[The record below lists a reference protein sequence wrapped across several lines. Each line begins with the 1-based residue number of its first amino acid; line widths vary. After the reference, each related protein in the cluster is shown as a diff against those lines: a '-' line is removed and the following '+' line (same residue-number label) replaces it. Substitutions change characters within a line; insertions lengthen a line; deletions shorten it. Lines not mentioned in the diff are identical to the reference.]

1 MADSRSFKS
10 VFNLVKYGDIPFAVS
25 IIAIVVVMII
35 PLPTFLLDLALSF
48 NIAFSLVLLLTAIYV
63 IKPLELSVFPSLM
76 LLVTL
81 LRLSLNVAST
91 RLILGEAYA
100 GEVIAAFGSFVV
112 KGNYVVGFVIFVIIV
127 VIQYVVI
134 VRGTQRNAEV
144 GARFTLDAMPGKQM
158 SIDAD
163 LNAGLIDDREAMR
176 RREEITREADFY
188 GAMDGASKFVR
199 GDAIA
204 GIIINIVNILGGLA
218 IGVLQ
223 NGLPAGEALRTYTT
237 LTIGD
242 GLVTQVPALVVSTSA
257 GIVVSRAAAE
267 SHLGIDISRQLFSG
281 HRPLAIVGGTLGVM
295 AFVPGLPTVP
305 FLLLAGIAVALG
317 YTIHKGAKATEAA
330 EAAPDEPKQEATEV
344 IEDLIK
350 VDRLELVIGYGLI
363 SMIDPSEGGDFLD
376 RVNGIRRQLAV
387 DLGIVVP
394 RIRIRDDVRLKP
406 YEYEFKLKGAR
417 VAKGE
422 VYPGQFLAIGDSARL
437 GELEGAE
444 TADPAFGL
452 PAKWLDDEGRD
463 RAQGMGITVVEAA
476 VALGTHISEVIR
488 TYAGE
493 ILSRQDVKDTLEDL
507 KKDNPAV
514 IEEAVPQ
521 VVSLGTVH
529 RVMQNLLR
537 EQVPVKDVLS
547 ILETLADYGQHTKD
561 VDVLTEYA
569 RSALQRTIC
578 NLCEDESGVIYA
590 ATVDPRIEQ
599 MIAESTQATK
609 SGITAVL
616 QPDVAQRIIAA
627 IESVTKS
634 MIAASHRAII
644 ICSPNVRLPLR
655 RLIEHTLPRVTVI
668 SFGEISP
675 DSEVHSIGMVK
686 INDEN

>member
-1 MADSRSFKS
+1 MAKSGLFKNP
-10 VFNLVKYGDIPFAVS
+10 FNLVKYGDIPFAVAV
-25 IIAIVVVMII
+25 IAIVVVMII

-112 KGNYVVGFVIFVIIV
+112 KGNYVVGFIIFVIII

-242 GLVTQVPALVVSTSA
+242 GLVTQVPALIVSTSA

-267 SHLGIDISRQLFSG
+267 SHLGLDISRQLFSG

-305 FLLLAGIAVALG
+305 FLLLAGAAMALG
-317 YTIHKGAKATEAA
+317 YTIRKGTKQA
-330 EAAPDEPKQEATEV
+330 EGEEPEPAAPAEGATEV

-363 SMIDPSEGGDFLD
+363 SMIDPSEGGDFLE
-376 RVNGIRRQLAV
+376 RVNGIRRQIAV

-406 YEYEFKLKGAR
+406 YEYELKLKGAR

-422 VYPGQFLAIGDSARL
+422 VYPGQFLAIGDTTRL
-437 GELEGAE
+437 GELEGAD
-444 TADPAFGL
+444 TTDPAFGL
-452 PAKWLDDEGRD
+452 PAKWLDGEGRD
-463 RAQGMGITVVEAA
+463 RAQGLGITVVEAA
-476 VALGTHISEVIR
+476 VALGTHLSEIIR
-488 TYAGE
+488 AYAGE
-493 ILSRQDVKDTLEDL
+493 VLSRQDVKDILEDL

-514 IEEAVPQ
+514 IEEAIPQ
-521 VVSLGTVH
+521 IVTLGIVH
-529 RVMQNLLR
+529 RVMQNLLK
-537 EQVPVKDVLS
+537 EQIPVKDVLS
-547 ILETLADYGQHTKD
+547 IIETLTDYGQHTKD
-561 VDVLTEYA
+561 VDILTEYV
-569 RSALQRTIC
+569 RGALQRTIC
-578 NLCEDESGVIYA
+578 NMCEDQKGIIYA
-590 ATVDPRIEQ
+590 ATLDPRVEQ
-599 MIAESTQATK
+599 IIAESTQSTK
-609 SGITAVL
+609 SGITPVL
-616 QPDVAQRIIAA
+616 QPEVAQRIIAS
-627 IESVTKS
+627 IEGVTKS
-634 MIAASHRAII
+634 MVAASHRALI

-675 DSEVHSIGMVK
+675 DCEVHSIGMVK
-686 INDEN
+686 INDED

>member
-1 MADSRSFKS
+1 VAESGSLKR
-10 VFNLVKYGDIPFAVS
+10 VFNVGKYGDIPFAIS
-25 IIAIVVVMII
+25 LIAVVMVMII
-35 PLPTFLLDLALSF
+35 PLPTFVLDLALSF
-48 NIAFSLVLLLTAIYV
+48 NIAFSLVLLLTSIYV

-112 KGNYVVGFVIFVIIV
+112 KGNYVVGFIIFIIII
-127 VIQYVVI
+127 VIQYVVV

-204 GIIINIVNILGGLA
+204 GIIINVINIIGGLA

-223 NGLPAGEALRTYTT
+223 RGLPAGEALRTYTT

-242 GLVTQVPALVVSTSA
+242 GLVTQVPALIVSTSA
-257 GIVVSRAAAE
+257 GIIVSRAAAE
-267 SHLGIDISRQLFSG
+267 SHLGVDISRQLFSG
-281 HRPLAIVGGTLGVM
+281 CRPLAIVGGTLGVM

-305 FLLLAGIAVALG
+305 FLVLGGIAMALG
-317 YTIHKGAKATEAA
+317 YTIQRGAKAA
-330 EAAPDEPKQEATEV
+330 EAAGTAAAEPAEKTV
-344 IEDLIK
+344 DLIEDLIK

-376 RVNGIRRQLAV
+376 RVNGVRRQIAV

-406 YEYEFKLKGAR
+406 YEYEFKIKGAR
-417 VAKGE
+417 VARGE
-422 VYPGQFLAIGDSARL
+422 VYPGQFLAIGDAARL
-437 GELEGAE
+437 AEIEGAD
-444 TADPAFGL
+444 TTDPAFGL
-452 PAKWLDDEGRD
+452 PAKWLDSEGRD
-463 RAQGMGITVVEAA
+463 RAQGLGVTVVEAA
-476 VALGTHISEVIR
+476 VALGTHLSEVIR
-488 TYAGE
+488 TYAGD
-493 ILSRQDVKDTLEDL
+493 ILSRQDVKNTLEEV
-507 KKDNPAV
+507 KKSSPAV
-514 IEEAVPQ
+514 IEEAIPQ
-521 VVSLGTVH
+521 VVSLGMVH

-537 EQVPVKDVLS
+537 EQVPVKDVLT
-547 ILETLADYGQHTKD
+547 IVETLTDYGQHTKD
-561 VDVLTEYA
+561 VDVLTEYV
-569 RSALQRTIC
+569 RGALQRTIC
-578 NLCEDESGVIYA
+578 NMCEGENGVIYA
-590 ATVDPRIEQ
+590 ATLDPRVEQ
-599 MIAESTQATK
+599 VIAESTQATK

-616 QPDVAQRIIAA
+616 QPDVAQKIIAA
-627 IESVTKS
+627 IESVTRS
-634 MIAASHRAII
+634 MAAGAQRPVI

>member
-1 MADSRSFKS
+1 VADFGSIKNP
-10 VFNLVKYGDIPFAVS
+10 FNVMKYGDIPFA
-25 IIAIVVVMII
+25 IAVIGIVVLMII
-35 PLPTFLLDLALSF
+35 PMPTFLLDLALSF

-63 IKPLELSVFPSLM
+63 VKPLELSVFPSLM

-100 GEVIAAFGSFVV
+100 GEVISAFGSFVV
-112 KGNYVVGFVIFVIIV
+112 KGNYVVGFVIFVIII
-127 VIQYVVI
+127 VIQYVVV

-204 GIIINIVNILGGLA
+204 GIIINIINILGGLA
-218 IGVLQ
+218 IGMLQ

-242 GLVTQVPALVVSTSA
+242 GLVTQVPALIVSTSA

-267 SHLGIDISRQLFSG
+267 SQLGADITRQLFSG

-295 AFVPGLPTVP
+295 AFVPGLPTIP
-305 FLLLAGIAVALG
+305 FLVLAGIAMALG
-317 YTIHKGAKATEAA
+317 YTIHKGARSVEAVEEAPA
-330 EAAPDEPKQEATEV
+330 ETSEQAAEV

-376 RVNGIRRQLAV
+376 RVTGIRRQLAV

-406 YEYEFKLKGAR
+406 YEYEFRLKGAR

-422 VYPGQFLAIGDSARL
+422 VYPGQFLAIGDEARL
-437 GELEGAE
+437 TELDGAG
-444 TADPAFGL
+444 TTDPAFGL
-452 PAKWLDDEGRD
+452 PAKWLDSEGRN
-463 RAQGMGITVVEAA
+463 RAQGLGITVVEAA
-476 VALGTHISEVIR
+476 VALGTHLSEIIK
-488 TYAGE
+488 THAGD

-507 KKDNPAV
+507 KKDSPAV
-514 IEEAVPQ
+514 VEEAIPQ
-521 VVSLGTVH
+521 IVSLGMVH

-537 EQVPVKDVLS
+537 EQVPVKDVAT
-547 ILETLADYGQHTKD
+547 ILETLSDYGQHTKD
-561 VDVLTEYA
+561 VDVLTEYV
-569 RSALQRTIC
+569 RGALQRTIC
-578 NLCEDESGVIYA
+578 NLCEDDKGVIYA
-590 ATVDPRIEQ
+590 ATLDPRVEQ
-599 MIAESTQATK
+599 VIAESIQATK

-616 QPDVAQRIIAA
+616 QPDVAQKMIAA
-627 IESVTKS
+627 IEATTRN
-634 MIAASHRAII
+634 MAASSHRAII
-644 ICSPNVRLPLR
+644 ICSPNVRLPVR
-655 RLIEHTLPRVTVI
+655 RLIEHVLPRVTVI

-675 DSEVHSIGMVK
+675 DCEVHSIGMVK
-686 INDEN
+686 INDAN

>member
-1 MADSRSFKS
+1 MANFGSLKDSLT
-10 VFNLVKYGDIPFAVS
+10 VVKYGDIPFAVAV
-25 IIAIVVVMII
+25 IAIVAVMII

-91 RLILGEAYA
+91 RLILGEAYSE
-100 GEVIAAFGSFVV
+100 EVISAFGSFVV
-112 KGNYVVGFVIFVIIV
+112 KGNYVVGFVIFVIII

-218 IGVLQ
+218 IGMLQ

-242 GLVTQVPALVVSTSA
+242 GLVTQVPALIVSTSA

-267 SHLGIDISRQLFSG
+267 SHLGVDISKQLFTG

-295 AFVPGLPTVP
+295 AFVPGLPTIP
-305 FLLLAGIAVALG
+305 FLVLAGIAIALG
-317 YTIHKGAKATEAA
+317 YTIHRGAKSAETA
-330 EAAPDEPKQEATEV
+330 EATPEETAAPATEV

-406 YEYEFKLKGAR
+406 YEYEFNLKGAR
-417 VAKGE
+417 VTKGE
-422 VYPGQFLAIGDSARL
+422 VYPGQFLAIGDSAKL
-437 GELEGAE
+437 GELGGAD
-444 TADPAFGL
+444 TTDPAFGL
-452 PAKWLDDEGRD
+452 PAKWLDAEGRD

-476 VALGTHISEVIR
+476 VALGTHLSEIIR

-514 IEEAVPQ
+514 VEEAVPQ
-521 VVSLGTVH
+521 VVSLGMVH
-529 RVMQNLLR
+529 RVMQNLLK
-537 EQVPVKDVLS
+537 EQVPVKDVTS
-547 ILETLADYGQHTKD
+547 ILETLSDYGQHTKD

-569 RSALQRTIC
+569 RGALQRTIC
-578 NLCEDESGVIYA
+578 NMCEDQNGVIYA
-590 ATVDPRIEQ
+590 ATLDPRVEQ
-599 MIAESTQATK
+599 VIAESVQATK

-616 QPDVAQRIIAA
+616 PPDVAQKIIAA
-627 IESVTKS
+627 IEKITKS
-634 MIAASHRAII
+634 MAASSHRAII
-644 ICSPNVRLPLR
+644 ICSPNVRLPVR
-655 RLIEHTLPRVTVI
+655 RLIEHVLPRVTVI

>member
-1 MADSRSFKS
+1 MAESGSFKR
-10 VFNLVKYGDIPFAVS
+10 VFNVGKYGDIPFAIS
-25 IIAIVVVMII
+25 LIAVVMVMII

-48 NIAFSLVLLLTAIYV
+48 NIAFSLVLLLTSIYV
-63 IKPLELSVFPSLM
+63 IRPLELSVFPSLM

-112 KGNYVVGFVIFVIIV
+112 KGNYVVGFIIFIIII
-127 VIQYVVI
+127 VIQYVVV

-204 GIIINIVNILGGLA
+204 GIIINVINIIGGLA

-223 NGLPAGEALRTYTT
+223 RGLPAGEALRTYTT

-242 GLVTQVPALVVSTSA
+242 GLVTQVPALIVSTSA
-257 GIVVSRAAAE
+257 GIIVSRAAAE
-267 SHLGIDISRQLFSG
+267 SHLGVDISRQLFSG
-281 HRPLAIVGGTLGVM
+281 YRPLAIVGGTLGVM

-305 FLLLAGIAVALG
+305 FLVLGGIAMALG
-317 YTIHKGAKATEAA
+317 YTIQRGAKAA
-330 EAAPDEPKQEATEV
+330 EAAGTAAAEPAEKTV
-344 IEDLIK
+344 DLIEDLIK

-376 RVNGIRRQLAV
+376 RVNGVRRQIAV

-406 YEYEFKLKGAR
+406 YEYEFKIKGAR
-417 VAKGE
+417 VARGE
-422 VYPGQFLAIGDSARL
+422 VYPGQFLAIGEAARL
-437 GELEGAE
+437 AEIEGAD
-444 TADPAFGL
+444 TTDPAFGL
-452 PAKWLDDEGRD
+452 PAKWLDSEGRD
-463 RAQGMGITVVEAA
+463 RAQGLGVTVVEAA
-476 VALGTHISEVIR
+476 VALGTHLSEVIR
-488 TYAGE
+488 TYAGD
-493 ILSRQDVKDTLEDL
+493 ILSRQDVKNTLEEV
-507 KKDNPAV
+507 KKSSPAV
-514 IEEAVPQ
+514 IEEAIPQ
-521 VVSLGTVH
+521 VVSLGMVH

-537 EQVPVKDVLS
+537 EQVPVKDVLT
-547 ILETLADYGQHTKD
+547 IVETLTDYGQHTKD
-561 VDVLTEYA
+561 VDVLTEYV
-569 RSALQRTIC
+569 RGALQRTIC
-578 NLCEDESGVIYA
+578 NMCEGENGVIYA
-590 ATVDPRIEQ
+590 ATLDPRVEQ
-599 MIAESTQATK
+599 VIAESTQATK

-616 QPDVAQRIIAA
+616 QPDVAQKIIAA
-627 IESVTKS
+627 IESVTRS
-634 MIAASHRAII
+634 MAAGAHRPVI

-655 RLIEHTLPRVTVI
+655 RLIEHALPRVTVI

-686 INDEN
+686 INDQN